1 MEITIKDVEN
11 LAALSALEF
20 SETEKQ
26 DFVNAL
32 TNILDM
38 VNQIQNANVDVK
50 TDLVYNRAHK
60 LSDLREDEARPSFSQ
75 EEILKNAPKQ
85 RRNCFNVP
93 LVVE

>member
-1 MEITIKDVEN
+1 MEISIKDVEN

-20 SETEKQ
+20 SEQEKQ
-26 DFVNAL
+26 YFLKDFS
-32 TNILDM
+32 NILDM
-38 VNQIQNANVDVK
+38 VNQIQSAQNLGED
-50 TDLVYNRAHK
+50 VYNRSHK
-60 LSDLREDEARPSFSQ
+60 LSELREDVPVESFSQ

>member
-1 MEITIKDVEN
+1 MEISIKDVEN

-20 SETEKQ
+20 SEQEKQ
-26 DFVNAL
+26 EFVKDFS
-32 TNILDM
+32 NILEM
-38 VNQIQNANVDVK
+38 VNKIQSAQNLEED
-50 TDLVYNRAHK
+50 VYNRSHK
-60 LSDLREDEARPSFSQ
+60 LSELREDIPQESFSQ

>member
-1 MEITIKDVEN
+1 MEISIKDVEN

-20 SETEKQ
+20 SEQEKQ
-26 DFVNAL
+26 DFLKAFS
-32 TNILDM
+32 NILDM
-38 VNQIQNANVDVK
+38 VNQIQSAQNLGED
-50 TDLVYNRAHK
+50 VYNRSHK
-60 LSDLREDEARPSFSQ
+60 LSELREDVPVESFSQ

>member
-1 MEITIKDVEN
+1 MEISIKDVEN

-20 SETEKQ
+20 SEEEKQ
-26 DFVNAL
+26 EFVKDFQ
-32 TNILDM
+32 NILGM
-38 VNQIQNANVDVK
+38 VNEIQNAKNLGED
-50 TDLVYNRAHK
+50 VYNRSHK
-60 LSDLREDEARPSFSQ
+60 LSQLREDVPHESFSQ